1 MPSIGPDRPALP
13 AGASFRTLYCD
24 WLRLAPSDRDG
35 VCGDLAKMGI
45 PGMYSD
51 DVEEIVEHVT
61 RSDHGGNVFLVLS
74 NGAFGGLFARLK
86 EELGEA

>member
-1 MPSIGPDRPALP
+1 
-13 AGASFRTLYCD
+13 
-24 WLRLAPSDRDG
+24 
-35 VCGDLAKMGI
+35 MGK

-61 RSDHGGNVFLVLS
+61 RSNHGGNVFLVLS

-86 EELGEA
+86 EELGRDRQY